1 VRGGAGDDEIAAELG
16 GIWRERGDRYSELRS
31 SATPDLPKV
40 EMSYI
45 GG

>member
-1 VRGGAGDDEIAAELG
+1 LRSGSTDEELAEM
-16 GIWRERGDRYSELRS
+16 ITTVWQARSDRYSENRTGVSLG
-31 SATPDLPKV
+31 LPKV